1 MNSKFDAVNLKLRD
15 LLCSFEEAYRLFEY
29 SAKQNEHV
37 IWIPTLEEESE
48 IVVENPKEEGDEEPF
63 TGRTHEAIV

>member
-29 SAKQNEHV
+29 SAKQDDSV
-37 IWIPTLEEESE
+37 IWTPSPEEESDN
-48 IVVENPKEEGDEEPF
+48 VVEYPKEGGDEEPF